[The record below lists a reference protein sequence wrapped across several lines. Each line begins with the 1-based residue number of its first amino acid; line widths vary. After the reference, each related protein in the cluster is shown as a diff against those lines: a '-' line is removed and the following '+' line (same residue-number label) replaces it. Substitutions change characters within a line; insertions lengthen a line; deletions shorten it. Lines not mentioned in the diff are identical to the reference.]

1 MSEPNTSTLRF
12 RAAADIC
19 RDTGVTAWLLRPFL
33 EQNSSAIM
41 FGELGTFKS
50 ILAIDWGLQVATGA
64 TEVGGKKSNPRPV
77 IYLSAEGRG
86 LSKRIR
92 GWAKR
97 HLGGTEA
104 LAGVPFLAIE
114 RPVNLSS
121 GAVVQEIV
129 SAMATTGVTPALI
142 IIDTLSRNSDG
153 KVEGSTDDATQ
164 YLNTIDSEL
173 RARYGACV
181 LFVHHVGH
189 LERHR
194 ARGPYVFMAN
204 TDANFLVE
212 RPDRAKRLI
221 RVTTGRLKDSE
232 SPAPLELEGMVVELD
247 EMDDSGNP
255 VSTLVLEATGRA
267 TTDPIRRPSGKQQ
280 LSLLEAIESR
290 QQTLGAD
297 SVISSDEVKGVCES
311 LRLHRNTSRE
321 ATSALVKAGFL
332 VATAGGYRLG
342 GGK

>member
-1 MSEPNTSTLRF
+1 MTAPTALKLKF
-12 RAAADIC
+12 RTAAEIC
-19 RDTGVTAWLLRPFL
+19 KDTGVIAWLLHPFL
-33 EQNSSAIM
+33 EQNSSGIM

-50 ILAIDWGLQVATGA
+50 ILALDWALRVATGA
-64 TEVGGKKSNPRPV
+64 PGPDGKKADPRPV

-97 HLGGTEA
+97 HLGSVEA

-121 GAVVQEIV
+121 KDAVQEII
-129 SAMATTGVTPALI
+129 SAMEAMGLVPALI
-142 IIDTLSRNSDG
+142 IIDTVSRNSDG

-194 ARGPYVFMAN
+194 ARGPYVFMSN
-204 TDANFLVE
+204 TDASFLVE

-232 SPAPLELEGMVVELD
+232 SPPPLELEGMVVELD
-247 EMDDSGNP
+247 ELDEAGKP
-255 VSTLVLEATGRA
+255 VTTLVLEPTGRA
-267 TTDPIRRPSGKQQ
+267 AKEPIRRPSGKQQ

-290 QQTLGAD
+290 QQPLGAE
-297 SVISSDEVKGVCES
+297 SVISSDEIKAVCET
-311 LRLHRNTSRE
+311 LRLHRNTTRE
-321 ATSALVKAGFL
+321 ATNALVKSGFL
-332 VATAGGYRLG
+332 VTTAGGYRLG
-342 GGK
+342 DGQ

>member
-1 MSEPNTSTLRF
+1 MSAPNTSKLRF
-12 RAAADIC
+12 RTAAEIC
-19 RDTGVTAWLLRPFL
+19 RDTGVIAWLLQPFL

-64 TEVGGKKSNPRPV
+64 TEIGGKKADPRPV

-97 HLGGTEA
+97 HLGGVEA

-121 GAVVQEIV
+121 GDAVKEIV
-129 SAMATTGVTPALI
+129 SAMADTGMTPALI

-153 KVEGSTDDATQ
+153 RVEGSTDDATQ

-173 RARYGACV
+173 RARFGACV

-221 RVTTGRLKDSE
+221 RITTGRLKDSE
-232 SPAPLELEGMVVELD
+232 SPAPVHLEGAVVELD
-247 EMDDSGNP
+247 EVDEAGNP
-255 VSTLVLEATGRA
+255 VTTLVLEPTGRA
-267 TTDPIRRPSGKQQ
+267 TKDPIRRPGGKQQ

-290 QQTLGAD
+290 QRPLGAD
-297 SVISSDEVKGVCES
+297 SVISSDEIKDVCES
-311 LRLHRNTSRE
+311 LRLHRNTTRE
-321 ATSALVKAGFL
+321 ATSALVKSGLL

-342 GGK
+342 DGK